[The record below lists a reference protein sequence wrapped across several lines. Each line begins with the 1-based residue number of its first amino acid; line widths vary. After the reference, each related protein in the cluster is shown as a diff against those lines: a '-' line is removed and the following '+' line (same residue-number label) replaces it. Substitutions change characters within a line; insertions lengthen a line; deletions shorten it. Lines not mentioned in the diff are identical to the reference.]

1 MKQVNHS
8 RVECQFILEDDI
20 PFPDT
25 VQTRKPRQNTMPLDR
40 MKVGQSFLVPFKEGE
55 DVQYGRKRVA
65 ATVSQ
70 TKKRKLGADSTAQ
83 FITAIVENGYRVW
96 RKA

>member
-1 MKQVNHS
+1 M
-8 RVECQFILEDDI
+8 
-20 PFPDT
+20 
-25 VQTRKPRQNTMPLDR
+25 
-40 MKVGQSFLVPFKEGE
+40 
-55 DVQYGRKRVA
+55 QYGRKRVA